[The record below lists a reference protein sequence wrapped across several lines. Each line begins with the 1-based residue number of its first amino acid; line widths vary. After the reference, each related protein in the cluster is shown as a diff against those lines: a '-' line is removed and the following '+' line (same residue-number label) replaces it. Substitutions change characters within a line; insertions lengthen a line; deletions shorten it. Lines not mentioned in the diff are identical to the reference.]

1 MKRIQL
7 CYAMSFILP
16 ASFPL
21 AANAPQQQA
30 IVTAEVSVGEFV
42 DKITILQIKTER
54 ITDEKKLR
62 NVRTELAT
70 LMKTFRE
77 DVTQSKV
84 LDALMQ
90 ELLEVNKKLWDI
102 EDAIR
107 EKERKQEFDKEF
119 MEIARTVY
127 FTNDRRCE
135 IKRAIN
141 TLLGS
146 RLVEEKSY
154 TDYHNAAAA

>member
-1 MKRIQL
+1 M
-7 CYAMSFILP
+7 
-16 ASFPL
+16 
-21 AANAPQQQA
+21 
-30 IVTAEVSVGEFV
+30 
-42 DKITILQIKTER
+42 
-54 ITDEKKLR
+54 
-62 NVRTELAT
+62 RTELAT

-119 MEIARTVY
+119 MEIARSVY